1 MAGGP
6 AIEVRGLRKR
16 FRIYHQRNQTLKQT
30 LVSRGRGDYEE
41 FWAVRDISLTVDP
54 GSTLGIIGANGSGKS
69 TLLKC
74 IAGILTPDAG
84 SVRVRGRLAALL
96 EIGSG
101 FHPEYSGRENI
112 YLNGALLGLPR
123 RYIQSVYDEI
133 VAFSEL
139 GRFIDNPV
147 KTYSSGQYMR
157 LGFSVAVHLDPD
169 VLLIDEVLA
178 VGDQSFQRRCLDRI
192 DQLKA
197 QGRTIVFVSHG
208 LGAVRDLCDS
218 ALWMDHGEARA
229 AGPTERVV
237 GEYVAA
243 VNAQEAARLEQEMS
257 SSPPLPGGRAGVGIT
272 ELSYVG
278 RDGPTA
284 LFETGDPFELRIAYT
299 APGPLQGA
307 RFYVSFVRE
316 DGVVA
321 LTVPTDDR
329 LLRDQVL
336 PSRGVVRLAI
346 PRLPLLEGL
355 FRVTVGIAE
364 IATGEWYTLLDRI
377 HPFRVSPG
385 EREER
390 GVALLGQHWTLP
402 EPVSRWLSA

>member
-1 MAGGP
+1 MGAP
-6 AIEVRGLRKR
+6 SAIEVRGVRKR

-30 LVSRGRGDYEE
+30 LVNRGRGSYEE
-41 FWAVRDISLTVDP
+41 FWAVRDVSCTIPP

-74 IAGILTPDAG
+74 IAGILVPDAG
-84 SVRVRGRLAALL
+84 SVKVRGRLAALL

-123 RYIQSVYDEI
+123 RYIQSVFAEI

-139 GRFIDNPV
+139 ERFIDNPV

-178 VGDQSFQRRCLDRI
+178 VGDQAFQRRCLDRI

-208 LGAVRDLCDS
+208 LGAVRDLCDT
-218 ALWMDHGEARA
+218 ALWMDHGVARA
-229 AGPTERVV
+229 LGPTERVV
-237 GEYVAA
+237 GEYIAK
-243 VNAQEAARLEQEMS
+243 VNQMEAARLEQEMTS
-257 SSPPLPGGRAGVGIT
+257 HPILPGGRAGVGIT
-272 ELSYVG
+272 EISYVG

-299 APGPLQGA
+299 APVPLEGA

-329 LLRDQVL
+329 LLHDKVL
-336 PSRGVVRLAI
+336 PAQGMARLVI

-377 HPFRVSPG
+377 YPFRVNTTD
-385 EREER
+385 RAER
-390 GVALLGQHWTLP
+390 GVALLGQSWSLP
-402 EPVSRWLSA
+402 PPLRRRLSA